1 MSFSSRRLFFSLSTF
16 LAAICAYFL
25 AQALQL
31 ELPLWSF
38 ATVYIVAH
46 PTSGMLRAKSLWRV
60 IGTIVAALYTVLV
73 LAKLPQASFALGVAI
88 SLWIG
93 LCMYLMLATHAPH
106 NYAFMLAGY
115 TTVLIIFPSLTL
127 HERLPHIAFTRTAE
141 VLVGCLSAWIFSEL
155 FATRKAGNTALDL
168 FNAWHADA
176 CTMVRQALSS
186 DVLLSSADLARLS
199 RQTAQFHG
207 LLRHARYESL
217 HSTLR
222 LDNLFILEAEMSAL
236 APIIHAISQR
246 RAYLQHHHPEQLEK
260 FQPLVEKL
268 LNALDEGSLTA
279 IEKMN
284 DAILQADCEFAIAQ
298 PDLVDVRP
306 YIRRMHLFTQ
316 AWLGVEVLR
325 NKITKGNYDTAEKLP
340 PARYID
346 TSSALRGALG
356 ALLTTWLSY
365 ELWRRS
371 GWNEAALACMF
382 GAMASSIFAAGQQG
396 AARKTVD
403 YLIWSTL
410 GAGLAALYLYAI
422 LPQANAAW
430 LLPLM
435 LGIAY
440 LPLGYLMEAPQW
452 NVRLMPLA
460 AVTAGQ
466 LAFLHGHAPSA
477 LGFAG
482 AVLAQILGISLAAVL
497 AWLLTSSKQNSLKL
511 SYTKARQDLV
521 SVLSHTTKNHTE
533 YPARSLARIAWAAE
547 IHADNE
553 EALLHLS
560 AYHRMLANVHL
571 LERDL
576 PPKSQVLITQAKNL
590 LRDYFLQPHGSA
602 VAADIIAQLRKISN
616 TLLLDGNI
624 DDHTA
629 AVALAGIEID
639 LVIESWT
646 AVK

>member
-1 MSFSSRRLFFSLSTF
+1 MTFSSRQLFFSLSTF

-60 IGTIVAALYTVLV
+60 IGTIVAALYTIFV
-73 LAKLPQASFALGVAI
+73 LAKLPQASFALGIAI

-115 TTVLIIFPSLTL
+115 TTVLIMFPSLTL

-155 FATRKAGNTALDL
+155 FATRKAGKTALLL

-176 CTMVRQALSS
+176 CTMVRQALNSEK
-186 DVLLSSADLARLS
+186 LLSSADLAQLS

-217 HSTLR
+217 NSSPR
-222 LDNLFILEAEMSAL
+222 LDNLFILESEMSAL

-246 RAYLQHHHPEQLEK
+246 RAYLQHHYPEQLKK
-260 FQPLVEKL
+260 FQPLVDKL
-268 LNALDEGSLTA
+268 LNALDEDSIIA
-279 IEKMN
+279 IEKIN
-284 DAILQADCEFAIAQ
+284 ADILQADYEFSIEY

-306 YIRRMHLFTQ
+306 YIRRLHLFTQ
-316 AWLGVEVLR
+316 AWLDVEKLR
-325 NKITKGNYDTAEKLP
+325 KKITQGEYDKPNKLP
-340 PARYID
+340 PPRYID
-346 TSSALRGALG
+346 TSTALRGALG
-356 ALLTTWLSY
+356 ALLTTWITY

-371 GWNEAALACMF
+371 GWDEAALACMF

-396 AARKTVD
+396 SVRKTMD
-403 YLIWSTL
+403 YIVWSSL
-410 GAGLAALYLYAI
+410 GAGLSALYLYII
-422 LPQANAAW
+422 LPHASAAW
-430 LLPLM
+430 LLPLA
-435 LGIAY
+435 LAITY
-440 LPLGYLMEAPQW
+440 IPLGYLMEAPQW
-452 NVRLMPLA
+452 NVRLMPVA

-477 LGFAG
+477 INFLWAM
-482 AVLAQILGISLAAVL
+482 LAQVLGISLAVML
-497 AWLLTSSKQNSLKL
+497 AWLLTPSRKNSLQH
-511 SYTKARQDLV
+511 SYAKARDDLV
-521 SVLSHTTKNHTE
+521 TVLSHSTNHHD

-547 IHADNE
+547 THSDNE
-553 EALLHLS
+553 DALLHLS

-571 LERDL
+571 LERNL
-576 PPKSQVLITQAKNL
+576 SPQNQALVNQAKHI
-590 LRDYFLQPHGSA
+590 LRDYFLQPHGTA
-602 VAADIIAQLRKISN
+602 IATDVIAQLRKISN
-616 TLLLDGNI
+616 TLLLDAND

-639 LVIESWT
+639 LVIESWIPN
-646 AVK
+646 K